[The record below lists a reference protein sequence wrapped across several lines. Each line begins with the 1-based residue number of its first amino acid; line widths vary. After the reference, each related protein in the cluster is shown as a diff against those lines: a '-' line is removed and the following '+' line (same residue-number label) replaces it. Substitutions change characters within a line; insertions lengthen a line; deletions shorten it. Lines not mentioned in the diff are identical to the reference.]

1 MPSFIRDSLEHDLS
15 EARRLAKENE
25 RRFGFNHKTR
35 KLYRRI
41 AKLEK
46 RLAEYDKQA
55 EAT

>member
-46 RLAEYDKQA
+46 RLAEYDKQ
-55 EAT
+55 EAK